1 MILNQKSW
9 ELVKEGNF
17 IVGDKAL
24 FNNGVTYHPGD
35 DFPKE
40 TVKHAYALY
49 ETNRITEKVAVV
61 TEPEEKPKS
70 KSKRK
75 K

>member
-17 IVGDKAL
+17 IVGDTAL
-24 FNNGVTYHPGD
+24 LHNGVTYHPGD

-49 ETNRITEKVAVV
+49 ETNRITEKVVV
-61 TEPEEKPKS
+61 TEPEGKP